1 VKNEYLNFVEERD
14 RDTKKVVAARV
25 SEDVLRALNM
35 AEKDSER
42 FGYSFSTTNI
52 IDKALNN
59 TLLAIK
65 DHSGIDYY
73 KLVKW
78 QNKILGAYKS
88 FLNCVDLRH
97 ATSEVLE
104 AISFPE
110 SYNPLPSYDLEI
122 ISKFSLQDRVDHAKD
137 GIAPM
142 ILRRMRT
149 GRIECKRHFECFP
162 FEHDSDRG
170 PLNLFSRIGLFIHQ
184 HSDERF
190 IKITFEDR
198 NQIDH
203 VDDFEKFS
211 ANKSLLVQF
220 LRDHP
225 QVLAFCSCPE
235 RHGGASAVFVHIKSN
250 PDLQD
255 LSSRKFLIYGV
266 DSVENFDSHLEK
278 RAKEI
283 AEKWNKALTSIN
295 STYRIEVSG
304 DRILFNDSRA
314 TDHP

>member
-1 VKNEYLNFVEERD
+1 MENEYLNFVEERD

-35 AEKDSER
+35 AENDSER

-65 DHSGIDYY
+65 NHSGIDYY
-73 KLVKW
+73 KFVKW
-78 QNKILGAYKS
+78 QNTIKGAYKT
-88 FLNCVDLRH
+88 FLNCVDLTQT
-97 ATSEVLE
+97 TSEVRE
-104 AISFPE
+104 TISFPE
-110 SYNPLPSYDLEI
+110 AYKPLPSYDLEI
-122 ISKFSLQDRVDHAKD
+122 IPKLSLQDRVDHSKD
-137 GIAPM
+137 GIPPM
-142 ILRRMRT
+142 ILRRMKT
-149 GRIECKRHFECFP
+149 GRIDCKPHFECFP
-162 FEHDSDRG
+162 FAHDSDRDA
-170 PLNLFSRIGLFIHQ
+170 LNLFSWIGLFIHQ
-184 HSDERF
+184 HGDERF

-198 NQIDH
+198 NQVAH
-203 VDDFEKFS
+203 VDDFETFS
-211 ANKSLLVQF
+211 AKKSLIVQF

-235 RHGGASAVFVHIKSN
+235 RHGGPFSVFVHIKSN
-250 PDLQD
+250 PDFQD

-266 DSVENFDSHLEK
+266 DSVENFDSHLEN

-283 AEKWNKALTSIN
+283 VEKWNKALTSIN
-295 STYRIEVSG
+295 STYRIEVNG

>member
-1 VKNEYLNFVEERD
+1 MKNEYLNFVEERD

-110 SYNPLPSYDLEI
+110 SVTALLIFFIITLGESSNEI
-122 ISKFSLQDRVDHAKD
+122 IL
-137 GIAPM
+137 
-142 ILRRMRT
+142 LRFT
-149 GRIECKRHFECFP
+149 
-162 FEHDSDRG
+162 SD
-170 PLNLFSRIGLFIHQ
+170 FDIF
-184 HSDERF
+184 
-190 IKITFEDR
+190 
-198 NQIDH
+198 
-203 VDDFEKFS
+203 
-211 ANKSLLVQF
+211 LLT
-220 LRDHP
+220 L
-225 QVLAFCSCPE
+225 
-235 RHGGASAVFVHIKSN
+235 
-250 PDLQD
+250 
-255 LSSRKFLIYGV
+255 
-266 DSVENFDSHLEK
+266 
-278 RAKEI
+278 
-283 AEKWNKALTSIN
+283 
-295 STYRIEVSG
+295 
-304 DRILFNDSRA
+304 
-314 TDHP
+314 